1 MFQRGSWRNY
11 EAIIRNLI
19 DKLRNV
25 KSQLNLTRVEPKI
38 KIGGAS
44 GTTWEI
50 DGIGYDANNKPV
62 PIECK
67 LRSKRKV
74 SQSILASFAYIIK
87 DIGATRGII
96 VTPVGLQKGAKKIA
110 EHENIEV
117 ITLNQNATSNEFDLV
132 LPDRG
137 QHHLGVHAVGKFKDE
152 VKMVRIPR
160 IKKTISE

>member
-11 EAIIRNLI
+11 EATIRSLI
-19 DKLRNV
+19 DKLRSV
-25 KSQLNLTRVEPKI
+25 KNQLNLIKIEPKT
-38 KIGGAS
+38 KINGVS
-44 GTTWEI
+44 GTIWEI
-50 DGIGYDANNKPV
+50 DGIGYDADDNLV

-67 LRSKRKV
+67 LRSKYKI

-96 VTPVGLQKGAKKIA
+96 VTPIGLQKGAKKIA

-132 LPDRG
+132 LPDRR
-137 QHHLGVHAVGKFKDE
+137 QHHLGLHAVGRLEDE
-152 VKMVRIPR
+152 VHLVNLSNN
-160 IKKTISE
+160 TE